1 MIDSTDALENL
12 LARIT
17 LNDQTAL
24 EQLYSSVAPKLNGIA
39 MKIVNDT
46 DLANDVLQETFL
58 QIWDNAG
65 DYRRDQSEPMTW
77 MTSLLRYRALDKLR
91 SENRE
96 KNRRDQFQEAQSL
109 FGEQEFA
116 SPLASML
123 QENSDTRLNKCLQT
137 LDVLNRNSILMAY
150 YFGYSREE
158 IAMHIEQPINTIK
171 SWLKRGLTRLAQCLS
186 H

>member
-96 KNRRDQFQEAQSL
+96 KIGVTNSKKHKVYSVSKSL
-109 FGEQEFA
+109 RHPWQVCC
-116 SPLASML
+116 
-123 QENSDTRLNKCLQT
+123 KKT
-137 LDVLNRNSILMAY
+137 LTFV
-150 YFGYSREE
+150 
-158 IAMHIEQPINTIK
+158 
-171 SWLKRGLTRLAQCLS
+171 
-186 H
+186 